1 MDPCEEKSTNEEL
14 STQLQTSIQNKDV
27 KLLREI
33 LRKNKVVKDVLV
45 RCKRLR
51 SHQTQVFGYHDDA
64 VDALQYAAYIG
75 TLDALSALLRAGF
88 HTDTR
93 APTTRWT
100 PLHFAAFG
108 GHLEVVERL
117 VSEGGDVNDCPSKHG
132 ATPLHLAVRHP
143 PLVTLLLRQGAR
155 TNALCRVPAEHGLL
169 KVNNFLTP
177 LGVGVETGTVGAVRA
192 LLQHCVDFDQVCEAR
207 NMDTPLKYTITAI
220 LNRDFHHED
229 HMAILDL
236 LVTKSIEIRRAPKHK
251 ALLHALTPC
260 SDPGV
265 IAQAVPRLIDCGV
278 KIEAK
283 NRDRKTPLLEAIE
296 RCNSVCVKALIREN
310 CSLRYTQRPGR
321 TEDCVQLVGGTTHP
335 RRPAELCIYLSNVEA
350 VKLNLY
356 FGPGA
361 RPSLYVEVDLVGNIV
376 SSSHYLFAFS
386 NTIFWI

>member
-1 MDPCEEKSTNEEL
+1 MDPREEKSTNEEL

-51 SHQTQVFGYHDDA
+51 SHQTQMFGYHDDA

-143 PLVTLLLRQGAR
+143 PLVTFLLRQGAR

-177 LGVGVETGTVGAVRA
+177 LGVGVEAGTVGAVRA

-207 NMDTPLKYTITAI
+207 NMDTPPQVHHHGHPQPRLPSRGPHGNTRLTCYKIHRDTQSAETQGVTA
-220 LNRDFHHED
+220 RPD
-229 HMAILDL
+229 
-236 LVTKSIEIRRAPKHK
+236 
-251 ALLHALTPC
+251 ALLGSWGYRSSGTQTH
-260 SDPGV
+260 
-265 IAQAVPRLIDCGV
+265 RL
-278 KIEAK
+278 
-283 NRDRKTPLLEAIE
+283 
-296 RCNSVCVKALIREN
+296 
-310 CSLRYTQRPGR
+310 
-321 TEDCVQLVGGTTHP
+321 
-335 RRPAELCIYLSNVEA
+335 RRQN
-350 VKLNLY
+350 
-356 FGPGA
+356 
-361 RPSLYVEVDLVGNIV
+361 
-376 SSSHYLFAFS
+376 
-386 NTIFWI
+386 